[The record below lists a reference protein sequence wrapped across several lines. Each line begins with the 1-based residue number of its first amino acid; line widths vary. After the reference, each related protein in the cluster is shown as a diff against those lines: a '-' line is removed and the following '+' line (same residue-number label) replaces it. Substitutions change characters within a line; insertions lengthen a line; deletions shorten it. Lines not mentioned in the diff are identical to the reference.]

1 MSTEQKKWI
10 DAASYE
16 QLLRRWR
23 FGVTGDSI
31 FHGEIGTY
39 YHRKLREKRAEVGAV
54 EHMRLSNVIGWEDEG
69 EGADG

>member
-10 DAASYE
+10 DGASYE

-23 FGVTGDSI
+23 FASAGDSI

-39 YHRKLREKRAEVGAV
+39 YYRKLREKRAEVGAV
-54 EHMRLSNVIGWEDEG
+54 EHTRLSNVIGWEDEG
-69 EGADG
+69 EDH